1 MMSFNRFRIE
11 WECRRGMREL
21 DEMIMPFYKNHFD
34 NLSQE
39 QQNTFV
45 EMLKFTDPEL
55 FRWLM
60 NQEKAPQEE
69 MQKMVELIQSKLDV

>member
-1 MMSFNRFRIE
+1 MNFNRFRIE

-34 NLSQE
+34 SLTQD
-39 QQNTFV
+39 QQNIFV
-45 EMLKFTDPEL
+45 EMLKFSDPEL

-60 NQEKAPQEE
+60 NQEKAPTPE
-69 MQKMVELIQSKLDV
+69 MQKMVELLQSKLEA